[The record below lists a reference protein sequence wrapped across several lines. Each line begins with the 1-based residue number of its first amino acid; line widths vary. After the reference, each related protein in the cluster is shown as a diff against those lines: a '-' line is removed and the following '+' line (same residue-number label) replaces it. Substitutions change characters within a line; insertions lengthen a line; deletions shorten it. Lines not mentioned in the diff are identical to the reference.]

1 MSGLAFMGLSAVLVV
16 MLLVMCVGPAG
27 GAEVSLDDGEPLVLW
42 NWLEMFERAGSV
54 IFALSFAPAALHAY
68 MGLVPC
74 TPEQWRKVVSIAI
87 AVGSVVCYT
96 TGIIGYLSFRGATL
110 GNILEN
116 FDGVVSDIA
125 SVLLVAHLAWY
136 TPSEFV
142 IMRHSVFQLC
152 GKAPLTVSSRLLFLT
167 TAMLLGLMV
176 AICVALSATGVA
188 SGEAFGIILNLSGGI
203 IGSIVSFILPA
214 LMYKR
219 ALPEGRWAWVC
230 RPLVAFGVIIAIMV
244 PVSSILGWFKR
255 A

>member
-1 MSGLAFMGLSAVLVV
+1 MLALKPTLNSAGVRENTLNENFN
-16 MLLVMCVGPAG
+16 A
-27 GAEVSLDDGEPLVLW
+27 
-42 NWLEMFERAGSV
+42 SV
-54 IFALSFAPAALHAY
+54 KGKAY

-219 ALPEGRWAWVC
+219 WVDVMFYVSEVSM
-230 RPLVAFGVIIAIMV
+230 LAV
-244 PVSSILGWFKR
+244 PVLVEVS
-255 A
+255 